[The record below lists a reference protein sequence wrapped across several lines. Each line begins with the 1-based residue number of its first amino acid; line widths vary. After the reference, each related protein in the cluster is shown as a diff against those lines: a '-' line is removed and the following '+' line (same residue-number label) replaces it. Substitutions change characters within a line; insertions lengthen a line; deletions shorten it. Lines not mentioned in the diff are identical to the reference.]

1 MSERKQITFHRG
13 LLDTAIGLLHTL
25 FGFTTTLWA
34 IARIII
40 IGYREVLRFGLLLG
54 IYNYLFEANSI
65 LLWASGIGIL
75 RGKRWGKI
83 LASIWAGNTILF
95 HLSSHLIRK
104 HYWGILLPELGWGEI
119 LVIYYAG
126 AFLLAMAVKPAMYH
140 LKLRRSLSDDPVYSG
155 SMPMGHIEGY
165 KKTNFREKQ

>member
-1 MSERKQITFHRG
+1 MSERKQVTFHRG
-13 LLDTAIGLLHTL
+13 LLNTVIGLLHTI
-25 FGFTTTLWA
+25 FGFTTTVWA

-40 IGYREVLRFGLLLG
+40 IGYREVLRFGWLLG
-54 IYNYLFEANSI
+54 IFNYLFEANSI
-65 LLWASGIGIL
+65 LLWESGIGIL

-83 LASIWAGNTILF
+83 LASIWAGSTILF

-119 LVIYYAG
+119 LVIYYAC

-140 LKLRRSLSDDPVYSG
+140 LGLKRPLSDDPAYIG
-155 SMPMGHIEGY
+155 SMPMGHLEEY
-165 KKTNFREKQ
+165 KNINLREKR